1 MIKKVIRGVLALA
14 GGSAGLAFGLVL
26 AQSPQIMQLFGGNS
40 ETGLIPFILPLAMGI
55 IFGLIVY
62 LLGPMIIRSGVRL
75 AKYTELELEKIP
87 TSQVIIGTVGLIPG
101 LMIAYLVS
109 DLYKIIP
116 IPFVS
121 QVLSVVTYIF
131 LGYLGVSIATRNLT
145 DMSRLP
151 DIFRKQTEVLEKA
164 QAKSKSG
171 AMPKI
176 LDTSVIID
184 GRISDI
190 SKTGFVEGPIVIPE
204 FVLEELRHIADSSDA
219 LKRNRGRRGLD
230 ILKVIQ
236 QDLDVEVQITDAD
249 FEDVAEVDV
258 KLLKLAQK
266 IDGVVVA
273 NDYNL
278 NKVADLQG
286 VPVLNINE
294 LANSVKPVVLPGET
308 MRVFILKEGKE
319 YNQGVAYLDDGT
331 MVVVENARR
340 LIGKNAEVNVTS
352 VLQTTAGRMIFS
364 KLKEDNEKEEYRVAK

>member
-26 AQSPQIMQLFGGNS
+26 AQSPQIMNLLGENS
-40 ETGLIPFILPLAMGI
+40 DTGLIPFILPLAMGI
-55 IFGLIVY
+55 IFGFIVY
-62 LLGPMIIRSGVRL
+62 LLGPMIIRLGVRL

-121 QVLSVVTYIF
+121 QALSVVTYIF

-151 DIFRKQTEVLEKA
+151 DIFKKQSEALDKTASKR
-164 QAKSKSG
+164 KSG

-236 QDLDVEVQITDAD
+236 QDLAVEVQITDAD
-249 FEDVAEVDV
+249 FDDVAEVDV

-266 IDGVVVA
+266 IDGVVVT

-294 LANSVKPVVLPGET
+294 LANAVKPVVLPGEEMVVT
-308 MRVFILKEGKE
+308 IIKEGKE
-319 YNQGVAYLDDGT
+319 SNQGVAYLDDGT
-331 MVVVENARR
+331 MIVVEGGRKFINQTKQV
-340 LIGKNAEVNVTS
+340 IVTS
-352 VLQTTAGRMIFS
+352 VLQTAAGRMIF
-364 KLKEDNEKEEYRVAK
+364 AKPA